1 MSTIEEQKKMILD
14 QISRHDNYIFYLIQ
28 WANKIESLVDRIR
41 FMNRDEEL
49 RDELFEIQKRLI
61 REIGMRTYLTLRGKK
76 ND

>member
-14 QISRHDNYIFYLIQ
+14 QISRHDNYIFYLIE
-28 WANKIESLVDRIR
+28 WANEIESLVDRIR